1 MSDEGERQMALRH
14 LWHTLKDMAKGEGIP
29 PERRLGK
36 DAVTALLIHSCFQFG
51 ASMSGLF
58 LNLYL
63 WRLTQD
69 LKVNALYNLIVFAI
83 TPIAF
88 AAGGLIAKKRDRMVT
103 YRVGIVMIALF
114 YLMVILAQEQVPQ
127 YYVWFALFNGIASG
141 FYWTGYLVLQY
152 DVSTEANRIRFLAMN
167 MVMFNGAGLLGPALA
182 GFVIQRNDGLQGYI
196 TIFTIAF
203 VMFVIAAVVSFRI
216 PMVETHHKVY
226 YLKLM
231 GLVMHRNRRWLKA
244 LYSFFIL
251 GLFQGLM
258 LFLPNIM
265 LFQAVGRED
274 WVGYLGVFFSSLTV
288 ATGYVISRKAQ
299 KENVRQYVFLST
311 TGVVAGSGLL
321 LFGVELWSVVLF
333 MILFSICNPL
343 AINTLTSYYYRLIGT
358 LPLKGQLRI
367 ESVVMRELFLNVGRV
382 LSIALLVLWATDL
395 ESAIMPVILFI
406 MAVLQYILVFLIRE
420 KGQDMEKTEQ

>member
-1 MSDEGERQMALRH
+1 MPLRQFMQSVK
-14 LWHTLKDMAKGEGIP
+14 HTIKGEELP

-36 DAVTALLIHSCFQFG
+36 EAVTALIIHSCFQFG

-69 LKVNALYNLIVFAI
+69 LAVNALYNLIVFAI

-88 AAGGLIAKKRDRMVT
+88 AAGGWIAKKRDRMVT
-103 YRVGIVMIALF
+103 YRIGIVMIALF

-127 YYVWFALFNGIASG
+127 FYIWFALFNGIAAG

-167 MVMFNGAGLLGPALA
+167 MVMFNSAGLAGPALA
-182 GFVIQRNDGLQGYI
+182 GFVIQQNDGLQGYMI
-196 TIFTIAF
+196 IFTLAF
-203 VMFVIAAVVSFRI
+203 IMFVIAAIISFRI
-216 PMVETHHKVY
+216 PMVQSHHKAY
-226 YLKLM
+226 YLKFM

-244 LYSFFIL
+244 LYSFFVL

-299 KENVRQYVFLST
+299 KENVRKYVFFST

-321 LFGVELWSVVLF
+321 LTGVELWSVVLF

-343 AINTLTSYYYRLIGT
+343 AINTLTSYYYRLIGS

-382 LSIALLVLWATDL
+382 LSIGLLVLFATDL
-395 ESAIMPVILFI
+395 ESEMMPIVLFV
-406 MAVLQYILVFLIRE
+406 MAVLQYLLVLLIRE
-420 KGQDMEKTEQ
+420 KPENTKDGQA